1 MLDGAWRPLRCCA
14 RSGAAAEAC
23 VLKGVAFGRPKVG
36 SECLAGSH
44 SSYTTYCTLDTPCKR
59 EYPMHAPRYPQIGGI
74 RALGRGYGPK
84 RPPLVRGGPPVIFS
98 RDTRG

>member
-59 EYPMHAPRYPQIGGI
+59 GHPMHASRYPQIWGHPCSQEGV
-74 RALGRGYGPK
+74 
-84 RPPLVRGGPPVIFS
+84 RP
-98 RDTRG
+98 